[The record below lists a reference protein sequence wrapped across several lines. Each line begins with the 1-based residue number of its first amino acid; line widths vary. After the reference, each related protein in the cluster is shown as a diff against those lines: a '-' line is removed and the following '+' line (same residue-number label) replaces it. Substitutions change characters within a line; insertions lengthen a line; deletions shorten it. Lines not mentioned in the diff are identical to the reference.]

1 MNDTVRLFTPASAN
15 ATLPLVSRIVDDLM
29 RLHPEWRQA
38 VSAYELEQDA
48 ASGHEES
55 EAARAAR
62 LTAGRLAGEIEACME
77 ELEQVG
83 CLFRGFDLG
92 LVDFPAYRDGEEI
105 YLCWHHGE
113 PVVAHWHERG
123 AGFPGRQPIDA
134 SFAGQGQ
141 R

>member
-1 MNDTVRLFTPASAN
+1 MTDTMRTFTVASAN

-38 VSAYELEQDA
+38 VAAYELAQDTA
-48 ASGHEES
+48 PNAPES
-55 EAARAAR
+55 EAARSAR
-62 LTAGRLAGEIEACME
+62 LEAGRLAGEIEACME

-83 CLFRGFDLG
+83 CLFRGFELG
-92 LVDFPAYRDGEEI
+92 LVDFPAHRDGEEV

-113 PVVAHWHERG
+113 SEVAHWHDRT

-134 SFAGQGQ
+134 AFAAHKGA
-141 R
+141 